1 MLLRR
6 PPRARLL
13 PQSKQDATALDELRN
28 RRRLV
33 GLLTYVL
40 LHLPQCREF
49 GALAGAHTAP
59 ASRGMR
65 PPI

>member
-1 MLLRR
+1 MIRSALTAAAFLALGAEVLATGRR
-6 PPRARLL
+6 R
-13 PQSKQDATALDELRN
+13 TALDELRN

-49 GALAGAHTAP
+49 GA
-59 ASRGMR
+59 
-65 PPI
+65 

>member
-28 RRRLV
+28 RRLV

-49 GALAGAHTAP
+49 GA
-59 ASRGMR
+59 
-65 PPI
+65 

>member
-28 RRRLV
+28 RRRLA

-49 GALAGAHTAP
+49 GA
-59 ASRGMR
+59 
-65 PPI
+65 